1 MEGLRNFTKEDLDAI
16 LTLAVACET
25 EDKSG
30 SVPTRE
36 QMEHQLS
43 FPGFDVEKLIYLLP
57 DAQGELRAMCGYVPI
72 PGPEGTQIQVVLT
85 VHPDHRE
92 GDLPNALLKFVEER
106 SAAWQQETGQ
116 TARLSVSAQ
125 SQPPF
130 YSDLYSR
137 NGFQIVRWFLEL
149 GRDLTQPIPEFAP
162 PPAVAIRAMENLEQ
176 DIPAFYKAFD
186 ESFRDHFNP
195 IQLTLEQT
203 QHLVNSPG
211 FRADL
216 TLLAFG
222 ADNDPAGVC
231 ASQIRTN
238 YNAQNQTSEGMVNM
252 LGVRRPYR
260 KIGLGRALLI
270 RGLEL
275 LREAGMTTAVL
286 YVDAESPT
294 GATRLYESVG
304 FSERKRSMVFEKPL
318 THKAGQ

>member
-1 MEGLRNFTKEDLDAI
+1 MEGLRRFSKEDLDAI
-16 LTLAVACET
+16 MRLVVACEA

-36 QMEHQLS
+36 QMEHQMS
-43 FPGFDVEKLIYLLP
+43 FPGFDVERLISVLP

-72 PGPEGTQIQVVLT
+72 PGPQGTNVQVVLAI
-85 VHPDHRE
+85 HPDHRT
-92 GDLPNALLKFVEER
+92 GDLPDALLKHIEAQTV
-106 SAAWQQETGQ
+106 AWQQETGE
-116 TARLSVSAQ
+116 TARLSTSAP
-125 SQPPF
+125 SQPAF
-130 YSDLYSR
+130 YSDLYTR

-149 GRDLTQPIPEFAP
+149 ERDLTQPIPEFTP
-162 PPAVAIRAMENLEQ
+162 PPGIAIRPMEDLHQ

-186 ESFRDHFNP
+186 EAFRDHFHP
-195 IQLTLEQT
+195 VQLTLEQT

-211 FRADL
+211 FRPDL

-231 ASQIRTN
+231 DAQIRTN
-238 YNAQNQTSEGMVNM
+238 YNEQNQKREGMINT

-260 KIGLGRALLI
+260 KVGLGRALLT
-270 RGLEL
+270 RGLQL
-275 LREAGMTTAVL
+275 LQKEGMTTAVL

-304 FSERKRSMVFEKPL
+304 FTERKRSMVFEKAL
-318 THKAGQ
+318 